1 MARRVEERIG
11 RKLDIVSGGVISSYM
26 RVLDGNI
33 PEGINNLRMGG
44 RNPSAAGP
52 AVPVWLSA
60 ERYV

>member
-11 RKLDIVSGGVISSYM
+11 RKLDIVSGGAISSYM

-44 RNPSAAGP
+44 KKSFSRRTCCTCVAI
-52 AVPVWLSA
+52 
-60 ERYV
+60 R